1 MVLKYYNILQAWS
14 LLGEKSQNETQNE
27 THCVIGI
34 VPKKSIWG
42 SPEINR
48 PSVGCPAVS
57 SVHYAMH
64 AVTMV
69 SRLFASRWRHICHPV
84 LLQNAM

>member
-14 LLGEKSQNETQNE
+14 LLGEKSQNET
-27 THCVIGI
+27 HCVIGI
-34 VPKKSIWG
+34 IPKKSIWVVL
-42 SPEINR
+42 EFNR

-57 SVHYAMH
+57 NVHYAML

-69 SRLFASRWRHICHPV
+69 SRLFASRWCHICHPV